1 MLIDGRLPV
10 DGHGRRNKPLNRPWN
25 AQFARFFGP
34 CALDQERIRGFVIKK
49 DISDGFG
56 LFVEVF
62 WFTDETDK
70 DELFIPHAS
79 VTQVENLEII
89 SSCQR
94 TG

>member
-1 MLIDGRLPV
+1 MVNVGDIVREVNSRP
-10 DGHGRRNKPLNRPWN
+10 NK
-25 AQFARFFGP
+25 
-34 CALDQERIRGFVIKK
+34 ERIRGIVIKK

-62 WFTDETDK
+62 WFTDEADK
-70 DELFIPHAS
+70 DELFKPHAS
-79 VTQVENLEII
+79 VTQIENLEII

>member
-1 MLIDGRLPV
+1 MANVGDIVREV
-10 DGHGRRNKPLNRPWN
+10 NSRPSK
-25 AQFARFFGP
+25 
-34 CALDQERIRGFVIKK
+34 ERIRGIVIKK

-70 DELFIPHAS
+70 DELFKPHAS